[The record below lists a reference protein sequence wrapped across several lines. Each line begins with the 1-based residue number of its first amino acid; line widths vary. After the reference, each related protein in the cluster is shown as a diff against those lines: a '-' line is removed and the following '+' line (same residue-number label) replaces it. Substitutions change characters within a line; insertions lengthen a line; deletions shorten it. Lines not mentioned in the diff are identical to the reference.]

1 MHPTRPKRRTPFR
14 HGLLGGAIATTTMT
28 GVFSSFDLIGW
39 VGQLPPRQ
47 IMQRLL
53 PDDTEPRQL
62 NAATIVAHLAYGA
75 ALGGVFSL
83 ITRSP
88 STGRGALYGIA
99 VCLANYEVG
108 LPVAGI
114 REPLHR
120 DNPREIATLLIG
132 HLVYGAD
139 LGRRLARRNR

>member
-1 MHPTRPKRRTPFR
+1 MTR
-14 HGLLGGAIATTTMT
+14 
-28 GVFSSFDLIGW
+28 VFSSFDLLGW

-53 PDDTEPRQL
+53 PKQVEGRQL
-62 NAATIVAHLAYGA
+62 NAATIIAHLGYGA
-75 ALGGVFSL
+75 MLGGAFSL

-88 STGRGALYGIA
+88 TVTRGAMYGIA
-99 VCLANYEVG
+99 VCVANYEVG
-108 LPVAGI
+108 LPLAGI

-120 DNPREIATLLIG
+120 DSPREIATLVIG

-139 LGRRLARRNR
+139 LGRRLAGRNR